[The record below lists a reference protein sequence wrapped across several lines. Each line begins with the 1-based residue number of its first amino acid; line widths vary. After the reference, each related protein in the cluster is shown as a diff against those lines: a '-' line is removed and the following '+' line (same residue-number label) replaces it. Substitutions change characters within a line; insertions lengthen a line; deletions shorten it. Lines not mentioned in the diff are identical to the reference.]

1 MVGSH
6 WSVYWTLAPDDGST
20 LTSKNRRRY
29 GTEIEVGYV
38 VQKTD
43 QELWHDALT
52 QVGAEQGPSYFNG
65 YPLNSQL
72 EIRTRF
78 RTFLRDFAI
87 FAGGYVFEDRLGRY
101 RFIAARAGRTFLI
114 EDQVNPAD
122 KVVLEQDVYG
132 KVGNI
137 RNVIATDEVV
147 QQTTHNFTVGT
158 QTVTIDADSSTN
170 GVFRSAVGD
179 LIQNWQL
186 TATLPAGVDLQKGT
200 ETLFSVEYSALNTS
214 TSPVSFTVT
223 ATGTRSSVNRK
234 IPLRDRRP
242 DSEAIYGPVAFKNY
256 PEWAPNL
263 ASLYAELNRRR
274 GILRVAEMEIPVTE
288 DNKDWIWYDNGTL
301 VEVVED
307 GQRIPMIIMRAGYN
321 IEGDARPWIRL
332 LWELIELPVNAVGP
346 DGHQFTAYGDE
357 AFILTA

>member
-1 MVGSH
+1 MGRVALECLLDPG
-6 WSVYWTLAPDDGST
+6 TDDGST
-20 LTSKNRRRY
+20 LTSKNHRRY
-29 GTEIEVGYV
+29 GVDIEVGYV
-38 VQKTD
+38 EPKTD

-52 QVGAEQGPSYFNG
+52 QVGAEQGASYFNG
-65 YPLNSQL
+65 YPLNAQL

-101 RFIAARAGRTFLI
+101 RFIAARAGRTFMI
-114 EDQVNPAD
+114 DDQVNPAD

-147 QQTTHNFTVGT
+147 QQTTHNFTIGT

-179 LIQNWQL
+179 LIQNWLL
-186 TATLPAGVDLQKGT
+186 TATLPDGVVLDKGT
-200 ETLFSVEYSALNTS
+200 ETLFSVEFSALNTN
-214 TSPVSFTVT
+214 TTPVSFTVT
-223 ATGTRSSVNRK
+223 ATGTRSSINRK

-256 PEWAPNL
+256 PEWAPEPSIAL
-263 ASLYAELNRRR
+263 C
-274 GILRVAEMEIPVTE
+274 
-288 DNKDWIWYDNGTL
+288 
-301 VEVVED
+301 
-307 GQRIPMIIMRAGYN
+307 
-321 IEGDARPWIRL
+321 
-332 LWELIELPVNAVGP
+332 
-346 DGHQFTAYGDE
+346 
-357 AFILTA
+357 